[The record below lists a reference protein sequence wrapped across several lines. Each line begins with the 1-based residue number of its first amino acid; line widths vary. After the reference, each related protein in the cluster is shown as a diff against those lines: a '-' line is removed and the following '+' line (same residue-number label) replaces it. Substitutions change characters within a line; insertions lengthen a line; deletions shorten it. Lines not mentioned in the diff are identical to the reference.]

1 MKYLRILRYCFV
13 LLILLASGLLL
24 GCGGCASHEKVAETK
39 TVTLQKNE
47 KDTKWTL
54 NANATATYMYLLYD
68 QALRQNDTEVLIY
81 ALKELSNFNPPV
93 WVYIDAGI
101 FYMDLEPTPILPLI
115 KKGLQSYPDNV
126 SLNLLNAELLQKSG
140 QNKEAI
146 ERIRDFGKRHPQN
159 TDAKLELAL
168 LLVNSG
174 QHQEADSLLNSIT
187 GVERTALVEYYHAK
201 ALIGMQRH
209 KEALPY
215 LEKALLE
222 LPNFTEALID
232 LAFIYEQDKNFRKAR
247 EIYEVILEQQGHN
260 QEILSRLIYYSLR
273 LKEPQKALEYYEE
286 GPMTLDLSATIGSM
300 LVEEKYYDLAEPIL
314 RKLIELPNAPQELYF
329 YLAAISYE
337 RDKNA
342 EQTYTWL
349 SHIKEDHA
357 DYIRA
362 LLLRLQLLLDLEKY
376 NEALDLVQM
385 GQKKHPENKALA
397 VAEVRI
403 LATLEDMDKALEL
416 SQKNMTKWPD
426 DSEIAFLHASLLDQL
441 GDRKAALAVM
451 EQIVKKHPNHYQALN
466 YIGYTLAE
474 ENRDLK
480 RALEL
485 LRKAVALSPQ
495 SDYILD
501 SLAWALYKLKQLDEA
516 WVTINKV
523 IEIHTTNDPVVWEH
537 YGDIAK
543 ALGKKDEARIGYEK
557 ALQLSPKNSK
567 SIEKRLDDL

>member
-1 MKYLRILRYCFV
+1 M
-13 LLILLASGLLL
+13 LL
-24 GCGGCASHEKVAETK
+24 GCGGCASHEKVAEKK
-39 TVTLQKNE
+39 TLNLQEVK
-47 KDTKWTL
+47 KDTKWKL

-81 ALKELSNFNPPV
+81 SLSELSKYDPPV

-101 FYMDLEPTPILPLI
+101 FYMDLDPTPIIPLI
-115 KKGLQSYPDNV
+115 QKGLQSFPDNV
-126 SLNLLNAELLQKSG
+126 SLNLLNAELLQKAG
-140 QNKEAI
+140 KNNEAI
-146 ERIRDFGKRHPQN
+146 ARIREFGNRHPQN

-174 QHQEADSLLNSIT
+174 QHQEAENLLNNIT
-187 GVERTALVEYYHAK
+187 GAERTALVEYYHAK
-201 ALIGMQRH
+201 ALIGMKRA
-209 KEALPY
+209 KEALPH

-222 LPNFTEALID
+222 LPDFTEALID
-232 LAFIYEQDKNFRKAR
+232 LAFIYEQENNFAKAR
-247 EIYEVILEQQGHN
+247 DIYENILEQQGQN

-273 LKEPQKALEYYEE
+273 LKEPQKALEYYQE
-286 GPMTLDLSATIGSM
+286 GPMTIDLGATISSM

-314 RKLIELPNAPQELYF
+314 LKLIEIPNIAQELYF

-337 RDKNA
+337 RDKDA
-342 EQTYTWL
+342 QKTYDWL
-349 SHIKEDHA
+349 SHIKDDHA

-376 NEALDLVQM
+376 EDALDLVQNAKEKN
-385 GQKKHPENKALA
+385 QDNKALF

-403 LATLEDMDKALEL
+403 LATLGDVEKALEL
-416 SQKNMTKWPD
+416 SQKNMTKWSN
-426 DSEIAFLHASLLDQL
+426 DSEIAFLHASLLDQE
-441 GDRKAALAVM
+441 GDKKAALAVM
-451 EQIVKKHPNHYQALN
+451 EDIIKKHPNHYQALN

-480 RALEL
+480 RALEM

-501 SLAWALYKLKQLDEA
+501 SLAWALYKSKQLDEA
-516 WVTINKV
+516 WTIINQV

-537 YGDIAK
+537 YGDIAN
-543 ALGKKDEARIGYEK
+543 ALDKKDEARAGYEK
-557 ALQLSPKNSK
+557 ALELSPSNAD
-567 SIEKRLDDL
+567 SIRKRLADL